1 MNITTNNSAENC
13 RAELRYV
20 GIKTLG
26 SAEQLSYALGLALSQ
41 AEIGILDADA
51 LYAHVDRMGLAPRWT
66 SSRTDFWVQ
75 DPLAGQLLVC
85 CVLTTATIH

>member
-1 MNITTNNSAENC
+1 MTTQMNSVDYH
-13 RAELRYV
+13 RAELRYA
-20 GIKTLG
+20 GIKMDKQTG
-26 SAEQLSYALGLALSQ
+26 PLSYALGLALSQ

-51 LYAHVDRMGLAPRWT
+51 LYAHIDRMGLEPRWAD
-66 SSRTDFWVQ
+66 SRTDFWVQ